1 MIKCLSTRFSASA
14 GSLFDLD
21 PPYFGLLVTRL
32 KRKTENPERQHVSD
46 PAENDPLESM
56 LFLFHVAFFKKV
68 PVKAQESHV
77 ALSKSDLNARKNLS
91 VQYWQQCWWISSFD
105 PVSRQRW
112 NVLLLSPWFK
122 YTNMP
127 LWLHGHR
134 AYYKIKIGL
143 PILWISTSILV
154 TCFNVPYKKTSWKLY
169 IFLPLHDFLGY

>member
-1 MIKCLSTRFSASA
+1 M
-14 GSLFDLD
+14 
-21 PPYFGLLVTRL
+21 
-32 KRKTENPERQHVSD
+32 
-46 PAENDPLESM
+46 
-56 LFLFHVAFFKKV
+56 KV
-68 PVKAQESHV
+68 PRQIIRNAYFPRGLKNATGKKKHWLEYLYLQQHGCPWVTWIFKNWVTYSEHAFIY
-77 ALSKSDLNARKNLS
+77 SKS
-91 VQYWQQCWWISSFD
+91 SSFD

-154 TCFNVPYKKTSWKLY
+154 TCFNVPYKKNLLKVIYFSATSRFFGLLTKKSAFTNGWSKRLLVTRLKL
-169 IFLPLHDFLGY
+169 HRVS

>member
-1 MIKCLSTRFSASA
+1 MRVNVLLHRHPIPPPLTRFSALA

-32 KRKTENPERQHVSD
+32 KRKTENPERQHVCD

-91 VQYWQQCWWISSFD
+91 VQY
-105 PVSRQRW
+105 
-112 NVLLLSPWFK
+112 
-122 YTNMP
+122 
-127 LWLHGHR
+127 
-134 AYYKIKIGL
+134 
-143 PILWISTSILV
+143 
-154 TCFNVPYKKTSWKLY
+154 
-169 IFLPLHDFLGY
+169 